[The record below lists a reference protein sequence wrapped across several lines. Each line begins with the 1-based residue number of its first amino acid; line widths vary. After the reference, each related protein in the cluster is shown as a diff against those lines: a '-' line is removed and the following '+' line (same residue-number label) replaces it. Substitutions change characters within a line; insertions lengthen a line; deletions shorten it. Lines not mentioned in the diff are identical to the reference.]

1 MPPPVYRVSQKFYPL
16 KLFSDIF
23 SQWLRL
29 FKQNFTRLL
38 YVDMYT
44 KLQNFIQLSLNL
56 TKLYHMST
64 TTDFT
69 AREEWPPNSSDL
81 NQLDYYVWSAM
92 LEAFH
97 KLHSNP
103 RNIP

>member
-1 MPPPVYRVSQKFYPL
+1 
-16 KLFSDIF
+16 
-23 SQWLRL
+23 
-29 FKQNFTRLL
+29 
-38 YVDMYT
+38 
-44 KLQNFIQLSLNL
+44 
-56 TKLYHMST
+56 MST